1 MALIAVAADKG
12 APGVTTTAVAL
23 AALWPRRVLLAEI
36 DPAGGDLVYRSVTE
50 NGRPPDPTTGI
61 LSLAATARRGVVAE
75 QLWDHAQRLSGGLDV
90 LVGLANSDQAA
101 GLTGQW
107 GALGRAFAELA
118 QSPHHEVA
126 ADVLA
131 DCGRLDAGSPV
142 HALLPHASVLLL
154 VTRSSPEQIA
164 HVRDRAAALHNKLH
178 GGQRGTAQLAQPQ
191 IGVVLVADPQ
201 RGERVATQVNE
212 MLIASGTGSRVV
224 GLLAEDPVG
233 AEQLAG
239 RRRGRLERS
248 LLVRSAR
255 RVVADLHQVYRSE
268 LTPSV
273 SGATGPQQVPPPGAQ
288 GVPAPQGAPPA
299 GGYGAPG
306 SYAPPPGY
314 GAPPPGYA
322 GQPAT
327 GQPAG
332 YPPPGYGP
340 PAGNASGA
348 GARSDQAPGPAT
360 GGVGQ
365 QAGGV
370 GQQAGGVGQQA
381 TMGGQLTSPTGQL
394 PNAGGQQTYAAGQA
408 PRPADQASHAGGQLP
423 NAADRQAYP
432 ADQQT
437 YAADQRGYAGDQSV
451 YQADQSGYPAGQP
464 AYPAAATGTAPGPDG
479 HPGTA
484 DYAHPGTTDYG
495 QPAGQAPAGQAPAPQ
510 GGPWHPPAPG
520 PAGQAP
526 APGATPGGEA

>member
-142 HALLPHASVLLL
+142 HAVLPHASVLLL

-268 LTPSV
+268 LTPSG

-314 GAPPPGYA
+314 GAPPPGY
-322 GQPAT
+322 GP
-327 GQPAG
+327 
-332 YPPPGYGP
+332 PPPGYGAP
-340 PAGNASGA
+340 PPGYAGQQPTKGGQMPSPAG
-348 GARSDQAPGPAT
+348 Q
-360 GGVGQ
+360 
-365 QAGGV
+365 
-370 GQQAGGVGQQA
+370 
-381 TMGGQLTSPTGQL
+381 M
-394 PNAGGQQTYAAGQA
+394 PNAGGQA
-408 PRPADQASHAGGQLP
+408 PHASG
-423 NAADRQAYP
+423 
-432 ADQQT
+432 QQT
-437 YAADQRGYAGDQSV
+437 YAS
-451 YQADQSGYPAGQP
+451 GQP
-464 AYPAAATGTAPGPDG
+464 AYPGAATGPAGQPG
-479 HPGTA
+479 A
-484 DYAHPGTTDYG
+484 DAHPGTTDHA
-495 QPAGQAPAGQAPAPQ
+495 QAVGQAPTA
-510 GGPWHPPAPG
+510 
-520 PAGQAP
+520 
-526 APGATPGGEA
+526 